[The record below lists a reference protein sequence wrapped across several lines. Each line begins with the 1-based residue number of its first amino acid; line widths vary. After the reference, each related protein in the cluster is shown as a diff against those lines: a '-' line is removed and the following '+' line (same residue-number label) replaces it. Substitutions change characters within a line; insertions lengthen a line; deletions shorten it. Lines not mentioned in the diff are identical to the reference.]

1 MGGRGSLSRK
11 VHKMFNKESILAQMK
26 EEGIEIRGLNNINN
40 SNLSFVVETLEN
52 VARLNKKYGKYID
65 SISIGGNSSTI
76 YQFIEDY
83 KPYVKGKQV
92 DMGRTLVISSN
103 YLKKGREKT
112 EREIRKKY
120 NSNQYVAR
128 TISQMVSHEF
138 GNAVYS
144 KFRKSKAYN
153 YYTKEVDRILK
164 NKNANTYL
172 SDYARTK
179 GKDGKVSYQTYFAE
193 GFTHLDRGTKTRRG
207 EDMLDTI
214 KRSLKKDDFDFSKYT
229 QSRNTKVRK
238 LRPKRKRK

>member
-1 MGGRGSLSRK
+1 MGGRGSLSSK
-11 VHKMFNKESILAQMK
+11 VHKMYNKESILAQMK

-52 VARLNKKYGKYID
+52 VARLNKKYRKYID
-65 SISIGGNSSTI
+65 SVSIGGNSSTI
-76 YQFIEDY
+76 YQFVEDY
-83 KPYVKGKQV
+83 KPFVKGKQV

-138 GNAVYS
+138 GNAIYS
-144 KFRKSKAYN
+144 KFRKSKAHT
-153 YYTKEVDRILK
+153 YYIKELDRILK

-179 GKDGKVSYQTYFAE
+179 GKDGKVAYQTYFAE
-193 GFTHLDRGTKTRRG
+193 GFIHLDRGTKTRRG
-207 EDMLDTI
+207 EDVLDTL
-214 KRSLKKDDFDFSKYT
+214 KRSLKKDNFKFSN
-229 QSRNTKVRK
+229 QSRNNKVRK